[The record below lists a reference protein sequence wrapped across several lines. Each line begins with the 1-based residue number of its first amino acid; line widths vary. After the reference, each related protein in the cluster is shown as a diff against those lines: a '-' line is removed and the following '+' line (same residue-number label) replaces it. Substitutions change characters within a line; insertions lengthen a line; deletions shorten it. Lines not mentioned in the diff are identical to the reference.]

1 MTSDSMGAVTVKS
14 RNSLVTY
21 VLAGGTFLMGTTEF
35 IVAGLLPAI
44 AADLGVAIADA
55 GLMITVF
62 AVGMVVGTPVMA
74 VLMLKLS
81 QRTALCLSLVIF
93 AIGHVIVATTSDFAL
108 VLSAR
113 VVTAIATGA
122 FWAVAAVVASHEAG
136 PEGSSRAVGI
146 VISGG
151 MFANVIGVPVGA
163 LAGQFIGWRG
173 PFWVLAALAG
183 LGLIAVYR
191 TIARNPPETGTV
203 SVRSEF
209 KALRDVR
216 VWLVLACCV
225 IVNGASYSAYSFL
238 VPLLMVSTGLPEVVT
253 PFVLLG
259 YGAGAFI
266 GSYLGG
272 HLGARRPYAVLFASA
287 TGAFLVLGGLCLA
300 SQQPVLTVSLT
311 VLLGLF
317 GVSTHP
323 ILISMAV
330 RLAAGAPTLA
340 SALCTSFLNLG
351 TTIGSWSAGLALE
364 SELGVIGPVVVGT
377 AIAALYFIPLGL
389 LASRQLTAD
398 ASRQHLASGPV
409 GLRN

>member
-1 MTSDSMGAVTVKS
+1 MDSDAMGAVTVKP
-14 RNSLVTY
+14 RNSFVTF

-35 IVAGLLPAI
+35 IVAGLLPTI
-44 AADLGVAIADA
+44 ANDLGVTVADA

-62 AVGMVVGTPVMA
+62 ALGMVVGTPLMA
-74 VLMLKLS
+74 VLMLRLS
-81 QRTALCLSLVIF
+81 QRTALCLALVIF
-93 AIGHVIVATTSDFAL
+93 AIGHVVVATTSDFAL
-108 VLSAR
+108 VLTAR
-113 VVTAIATGA
+113 VVTALATGA
-122 FWAVAAVVASHEAG
+122 FWAVAAVVASREAG

-173 PFWVLAALAG
+173 PFWVLAGLAG
-183 LGLIAVYR
+183 IGLVATYR
-191 TIARNPPETGTV
+191 TITHNPPGIGTV
-203 SVRSEF
+203 SVRAEF

-238 VPLLMVSTGLPEVVT
+238 VPLLMVNTGLPEVVT

-259 YGAGAFI
+259 YGAGAFA
-266 GSYLGG
+266 GAYLGG
-272 HLGARRPYAVLFASA
+272 HLGTHRPYAVLFASGM
-287 TGAFLVLGGLCLA
+287 GAFLVLGALCVA
-300 SQQPVLTVSLT
+300 SQQPVLTVCLV
-311 VLLGLF
+311 VLLGLL

-351 TTIGSWSAGLALE
+351 TAVGSWSAGLALK
-364 SELGVIGPVVVGT
+364 SELGVIGPVAVGT
-377 AIAALYFIPLGL
+377 AIAALYFIPLGA
-389 LASRQLTAD
+389 LASKQRQVKSFLRLTYVD
-398 ASRQHLASGPV
+398 RH
-409 GLRN
+409 RKK

>member
-1 MTSDSMGAVTVKS
+1 MISDSVGAKPPKTRSSFVT
-14 RNSLVTY
+14 L

-35 IVAGLLPAI
+35 VVAGLLPAI
-44 AADLGVAIADA
+44 AGDLGVTVADA

-93 AIGHVIVATTSDFAL
+93 AIGHVIVAGTSDFAL
-108 VLSAR
+108 VLGAR
-113 VVTAIATGA
+113 ILTALATGA

-136 PEGSSRAVGI
+136 PAGSSRAVGI

-151 MFANVIGVPVGA
+151 MFANVIGVPVGS
-163 LAGQFIGWRG
+163 LAGQFLGWKG
-173 PFWVLAALAG
+173 PFWALAALAG
-183 LGLIAVYR
+183 LGLIAIYR
-191 TIARNPPETGTV
+191 TITHNPPDTGTV
-203 SVRSEF
+203 SVRAEF
-209 KALRDVR
+209 TALRDVR
-216 VWLVLACCV
+216 VWLVLTCCV

-238 VPLLMVSTGLPEVVT
+238 VPLLMVNTGLPEAMT

-272 HLGARRPYAVLFASA
+272 HLGSHRPYVRLFAAA
-287 TGAFLVLGGLCLA
+287 TGAFLVLGVLCLA
-300 SQQPVLTVSLT
+300 SQQAVLTVCLT

-330 RLAAGAPTLA
+330 RIAAGAPTLA
-340 SALCTSFLNLG
+340 SSLCTSFLNLG
-351 TTIGSWSAGLALE
+351 TAVGSWSAGQALG
-364 SELGVIGPVVVGT
+364 SDLGVLGPVAVGT
-377 AIAALYFIPLGL
+377 AIAALYFIPLSA
-389 LASRQLTAD
+389 LASRHRLD
-398 ASRQHLASGPV
+398 KPS
-409 GLRN
+409 